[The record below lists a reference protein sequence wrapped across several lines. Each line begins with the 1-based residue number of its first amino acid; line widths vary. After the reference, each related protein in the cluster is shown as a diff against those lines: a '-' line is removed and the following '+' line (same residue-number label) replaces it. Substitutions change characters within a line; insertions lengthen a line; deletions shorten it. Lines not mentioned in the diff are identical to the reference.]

1 MNLSSSL
8 SKSSAPDTQT
18 TTTEN
23 RGDNKLKLLAFAPNS
38 WYSILA
44 CVLLWCITL
53 ISINE
58 FVLGSAHAQ
67 SQLRDITVSWDSGHG
82 TINSMSGGTYTEQTG
97 EVVIPMGDHLD
108 AEAFEYLGSRR
119 LKSSF
124 LQPPDTM
131 RRGFKLG
138 DQNSFVKLT
147 YGHWQVQ
154 NYAECTEQ
162 ANQGKLCGEITFV
175 PNTAAINSLVGQTIR
190 SELHLL
196 QIDIVPPNL
205 HYRRTPPAILTATIH
220 GQSQVTLSWKNNLTG
235 EIPRVEEAME
245 YENLE
250 GTLFTYDSSDNY
262 QILPSV
268 SESKNGATPP
278 KMDDSAGSTQTVDG
292 FEGKPLGETNFE
304 YGTWYIAPNNQS
316 FLFKPDYDAI
326 QALTPGDVV
335 ESILTVKITPSST
348 TTTLAMNTIK
358 VVISRNVESELS
370 WTSGKSVEEVTAVSR
385 ATSYPDVTGS
395 IEIKNPPPPANYTV
409 SAMVTETQVG
419 NAADIVNG
427 SLVASSTKSGYKI
440 IGSASTFS
448 YGNWFIKNDNTE
460 FVFEPKATAI
470 SALTVG
476 QEINITL
483 EFKIEAMVRGST
495 TNNVENTQEIM
506 LKISPPLPDITMA
519 WSSSSRSGRTS
530 HTPNVI
536 EITQDDSDDYPLL
549 TGTGTI
555 ANYVGSLSV
564 SQNPKEQLN
573 DGDVNDV
580 GQVDF
585 ALVTEFMD
593 TRQTKYGLVRKAV
606 TVADGVITNNE
617 NYGIWYYLAPVREI
631 PMQNE
636 AIFEFEYK
644 PNAQLIN
651 NLQRG
656 DVFTTWIDLLVC
668 SANCLTRDVNDADN
682 DGSTSDSVE
691 VPGVVLSR
699 GQATVVFYGPGDPSL
714 ELSWNNEFSGKIRKR
729 ASADTN
735 YQDQQGVVETFKIFE
750 QDQINTTITEEKT
763 GAPTVTESSG
773 SQNSD
778 LGFDATQYQGNLVYG
793 SWYLATDNSK
803 FVFRPNS
810 DGISQLRPGE
820 TVTSTMS
827 INVVNASGG
836 NVIDSPVTITYT
848 IEAPKVELKWNEDT
862 VGLIRQNENASNYHN
877 LSGIVDSEFLPTE
890 HFYRISISESDSDEI
905 FTAETTN
912 SDLGFEAR
920 RFSDDELEYGSWF
933 FAADNSIFV
942 FQPNASGIN
951 NLASGETVMS
961 TISVEPFDSGS
972 GSAFLSEA
980 VSISV
985 IIAAEDA
992 EVDINPVISIFRA
1005 TPTAKAGDTLTFTIE
1020 SDQNLIQPLEVGI
1033 TYPNSENQI
1042 MWRIPRLV
1050 TLDSSNKKKQ
1060 IQIQTIKR
1068 YTAEDTTVD
1077 FKVAIANSEDYQR
1090 SDSDREV
1097 TVQLARTGV
1106 PTGEGASTE
1115 ESARVSVA
1123 DTAVESILETLM
1135 NSNSPV
1141 QSLGNSIIPRLSI
1154 FSELSA
1160 IQEGQNLVY
1169 SIVSDVQVSS
1179 PVSVH
1184 LEFDQIGNVIESP
1197 SHQVMFPANKSSI
1210 NFEVPT
1216 IDDNIAESDVTLG
1229 IRIIASTEYRLGVN
1243 NSASIVISDSKDRE
1257 RKRRDYL
1264 DGVNQSIMLAFM
1276 EQSGID
1282 TINVV
1287 SERANHVLN
1296 QNGGSK
1302 FEFGDNDGFAELF
1315 STSNE
1320 VLIENIPLRSS
1331 LVGQSSFSIE
1341 LFPELGADSLAE
1353 IWGFGNYQTIQRSR
1367 EEIGANW
1374 SGDMYL
1380 ANVGTDTRVNQNI
1393 LTGFA
1398 YSYADTKIEFDS
1410 YDGNSVNHT
1419 SEFHGISPYLSWNS
1433 TAFNS
1438 NLHLI
1443 SSIKQGRIEI
1453 VHDGFETISLD
1464 NTMYVFGLGGNK
1476 NLSSIDTFY
1485 SSNPIN
1491 FDLAGDAWLVQLYPT
1506 SIVEDFADTK
1516 LESNQFNIALEAKQ
1530 RFAVGSNITVFPSLS
1545 VGYHRNQDSLQSDS
1559 GYEIESAIE
1568 FADSDSY
1575 TISSKGRI
1583 IQNQQTSTQN
1593 WTLNSEFDYDK
1604 YFDNLGVQ
1612 IQVNHSLI
1620 QSQSTAIGSN
1630 WSHNLINKDNTI
1642 SNYGDENELN
1652 FKFGYGI
1659 SVLDYSSILTPIS
1672 NLRVVDNQ
1680 FDRLQIGSRISLG
1693 QDLEFGL
1700 IGSHFDYAN
1709 GTTSQQLKLTGRINW

>member
-1 MNLSSSL
+1 MNLRYL
-8 SKSSAPDTQT
+8 V
-18 TTTEN
+18 
-23 RGDNKLKLLAFAPNS
+23 LKFLPNQQEYNGGYRLMPIVFTFGS
-38 WYSILA
+38 WRNIFSCA
-44 CVLLWCITL
+44 LLWLVAIIATNL
-53 ISINE
+53 
-58 FVLGSAHAQ
+58 LTHDSAQAQ
-67 SQLRDITVSWDSGHG
+67 SQLRDISVSWDDGHG
-82 TINSMSGGTYTEQTG
+82 TINSIDPDPDMTPTYSNQTG
-97 EVVIPMGDHLD
+97 KVIIPMGDHLD

-138 DQNSFVKLT
+138 DANSFVTLT
-147 YGHWQVQ
+147 YGYWQVQ
-154 NYAECTEQ
+154 NYAACTDQ
-162 ANQGKLCGEITFV
+162 TNQGKLCGVITFV
-175 PNTAAINSLVGQTIR
+175 PNAAAINSLMGQTIR

-235 EIPRVEEAME
+235 EIPRVEGAME

-250 GTLFTYDSSDNY
+250 GTVFTFDSSDDY

-268 SESKNGATPP
+268 TESKNGATPP
-278 KMDDSAGSTQTVDG
+278 KMDDSAGNAQTIDG
-292 FEGKPLGETNFE
+292 YEGKPLGEENFE
-304 YGTWYIAPNNQS
+304 YGTWYFAPNNQG
-316 FLFKPDYDAI
+316 FLFNPDFDAI
-326 QALTPGDVV
+326 QALDPGDVV

-358 VVISRNVESELS
+358 VEISRMVESKLT
-370 WTSGKSVEEVTAVSR
+370 WNSGKPIEEVVAVSESN
-385 ATSYPDVTGS
+385 SYSDVTGT
-395 IEIKNPPPPANYTV
+395 IEIINPPEPENYTV
-409 SAMVTETQVG
+409 SAKVIETQTSNV
-419 NAADIVNG
+419 ADIMND

-440 IGSASTFS
+440 IGSTDTFS

-483 EFKIEAMVRGST
+483 EFKIEAMVRGSS

-506 LKISPPLPDITMA
+506 LKISPPLPDITMV
-519 WSSSSRSGRTS
+519 WSSGSRSGRTS

-536 EITQDDSDDYPLL
+536 EITQDDSDDYLLL

-555 ANYVGSLSV
+555 ANFVTGLSV

-573 DGDVNDV
+573 NGPINDV

-890 HFYRISISESDSDEI
+890 HFYRISISESDSDDV
-905 FTAETTN
+905 FTAETT
-912 SDLGFEAR
+912 SSEIGFEAR
-920 RFSDDELEYGSWF
+920 RFSDNDLQYGSWF
-933 FAADNSIFV
+933 FATDNSKFV
-942 FQPNASGIN
+942 FQPNVSGVN

-972 GSAFLSEA
+972 GDVFLSEA

-985 IIAAEDA
+985 IIAATDVE
-992 EVDINPVISIFRA
+992 EVDVNPVISIFRA
-1005 TPTAKAGDTLTFTIE
+1005 TPTAMSGDTLLFTVE

-1033 TYPNSENQI
+1033 TYPDSENQI
-1042 MWRIPRLV
+1042 MWRIPRSV
-1050 TLDSSNKKKQ
+1050 TLDSLNRSAKF
-1060 IQIQTIKR
+1060 QIQTIKR
-1068 YTAEDTTVD
+1068 YTTEDTTVD
-1077 FKVAIANSEDYQR
+1077 FKVAIAQSDDYQR
-1090 SDSDREV
+1090 SVTDREV
-1097 TVQLARTGV
+1097 TVQLMRTG
-1106 PTGEGASTE
+1106 
-1115 ESARVSVA
+1115 ESSGDLVRLSVA
-1123 DTAVESILETLM
+1123 DAAVESILDTLI
-1135 NSNSPV
+1135 NSNSPA
-1141 QSLGNSIIPRLSI
+1141 LGSGSPIIPRLSI
-1154 FSELSA
+1154 YSDLTEV
-1160 IQEGQNLVY
+1160 QEGQNVVY
-1169 SIVSDVQVSS
+1169 RLVSDVQVTS
-1179 PVSVH
+1179 PVLVN
-1184 LEFDQIGNVIESP
+1184 LEFDQIGNVIESIG
-1197 SHQVMFPANKSSI
+1197 HQVRFPANESSI

-1216 IDDNIAESDVTLG
+1216 IDDNKAESDVILG
-1229 IRIIASTEYRLGVN
+1229 IRIITGAEYRLGVN
-1243 NSASIVISDSKDRE
+1243 NSATILISDSKDRE
-1257 RKRRDYL
+1257 RKRRGYL
-1264 DGVNQSIMLAFM
+1264 DGVNQSIMLAIM
-1276 EQSGID
+1276 NQSGTN

-1287 SERANHVLN
+1287 SERANHALI
-1296 QNGGSK
+1296 QRAGSK
-1302 FEFGDNDGFAELF
+1302 FEFGHNDGFAELF

-1320 VLIENIPLRSS
+1320 ILIENEPLRSS

-1341 LFPELGADSLAE
+1341 LFPEFGTNSLAE
-1353 IWGFGNYQTIQRSR
+1353 IWGFGNYQTVQKNRG
-1367 EEIGANW
+1367 EISPTW
-1374 SGDMYL
+1374 EGDMYL
-1380 ANVGTDTRVNQNI
+1380 ANVGTDTRVNQNM
-1393 LTGFA
+1393 LAGFA
-1398 YSYADTKIEFDS
+1398 YSYSDSIIEFDS
-1410 YDGNSVNHT
+1410 YDGHSVSHT

-1433 TAFNS
+1433 TAFKS
-1438 NLHLI
+1438 NLQVI

-1453 VHDGFETISLD
+1453 EHDGYETISLD

-1476 NLSSIDTFY
+1476 NLSSLATFY
-1485 SSNPIN
+1485 SSSPIN
-1491 FDLAGDAWLVQLYPT
+1491 FDLEGDAWLVQLYPT
-1506 SIVEDFADTK
+1506 SVVVDFTDTK
-1516 LESNQFNIALEAKQ
+1516 LESNQFNLGLKANQ
-1530 RFAVGSNITVFPSLS
+1530 RFTLADNITVFPSLS
-1545 VGYHRNQDSLQSDS
+1545 FGYHRNQDTLQRDS

-1568 FADSDSY
+1568 FADNDSY
-1575 TISSKGRI
+1575 KIASKGRI

-1593 WTLNSEFDYDK
+1593 WALNSEFDYDK

-1612 IQVNHSLI
+1612 ILVEHSLV
-1620 QSQSTAIGSN
+1620 QSQNATIGTN
-1630 WSHNLINKDNTI
+1630 LSHNLINYNNTI
-1642 SNYGDENELN
+1642 SNYVDENELN
-1652 FKFGYGI
+1652 LKFGYGI

-1672 NLRVVDNQ
+1672 NFRIVDNQ

-1700 IGSHFDYAN
+1700 IGSHFDNSN